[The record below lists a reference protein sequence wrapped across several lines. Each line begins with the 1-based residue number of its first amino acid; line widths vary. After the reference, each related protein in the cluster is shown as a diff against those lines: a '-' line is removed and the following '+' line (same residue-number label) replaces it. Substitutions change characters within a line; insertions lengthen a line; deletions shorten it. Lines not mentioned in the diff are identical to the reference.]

1 MEAGLF
7 VRGALI
13 GLAIAAPVGPIGVLC
28 IRRTLTDGRLAGFV
42 SGLGAATA
50 DLCYGAIA
58 VLGLT
63 ALADL
68 LTSVNM
74 WARLVGGLFL
84 CYLGVR
90 TLLERPAESQDAAQP
105 LRPAEAR
112 AGSLLGAYSST
123 LLLTI
128 TNPATII
135 SFAAVFAGLGA
146 ASGASGYGDALLLV
160 GGVFIGSALWWL
172 TLSGAVGLLRGR
184 LTARALR
191 WVNIAAAALILGFG
205 AAALGSL
212 LL

>member
-28 IRRTLTDGRLAGFV
+28 IRRTLADGRLAGFV

-68 LTSVNM
+68 LTGVSL
-74 WARLVGGLFL
+74 WARLLGGLFL

-90 TLLERPAESQDAAQP
+90 TLLERPAE
-105 LRPAEAR
+105 RPAEAR

-146 ASGASGYGDALLLV
+146 ASGASGYGEGLLLA
-160 GGVFIGSALWWL
+160 GGVFAGSALWWL
-172 TLSGAVGLLRGR
+172 SLSGVVGLLRGR
-184 LTARALR
+184 LTTRALR
-191 WVNIAAAALILGFG
+191 WVNIAAGALILGFG
-205 AAALGSL
+205 VAALGSL